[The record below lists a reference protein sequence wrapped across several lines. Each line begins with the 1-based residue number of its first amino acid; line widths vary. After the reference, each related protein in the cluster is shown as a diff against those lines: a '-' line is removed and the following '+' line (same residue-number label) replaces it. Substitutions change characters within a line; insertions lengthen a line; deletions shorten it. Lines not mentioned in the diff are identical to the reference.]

1 MQDLLAAPSDL
12 RLAVRGPLQE
22 GREGRDLARE
32 LPDLYEAW
40 FSSLPKA
47 GIPPVLG
54 IS

>member
-22 GREGRDLARE
+22 GREGRGLAKNCQISMKHG
-32 LPDLYEAW
+32 

-47 GIPPVLG
+47 GIPLVLG
-54 IS
+54 SS